1 MSFKISLLIIKMQLI
16 QTLLLSEPPRFVQK
30 LEDTYFKLRQPLT
43 LKCMYTGS
51 QRVYV
56 TWKKDDKLIWASYKY
71 NVKTTNDTLTL
82 EVLNSDRKEAAG
94 TYTCEISN
102 DAGTDIC
109 HANVKLGKAY
119 NNNIVGIDALRILLH
134 QQAPL

>member
-1 MSFKISLLIIKMQLI
+1 MNHFLFQC
-16 QTLLLSEPPRFVQK
+16 QT
-30 LEDTYFKLRQPLT
+30 RQ
-43 LKCMYTGS
+43 
-51 QRVYV
+51 
-56 TWKKDDKLIWASYKY
+56 I
-71 NVKTTNDTLTL
+71 
-82 EVLNSDRKEAAG
+82 RKEG
-94 TYTCEISN
+94 YTCEISN